1 MKKEY
6 ITPGIEVVKLQ
17 HTAHL
22 LEESTVKHLESKG
35 WDDDDTEDELN
46 LSEQGGSSSVWDR

>member
-35 WDDDDTEDELN
+35 WDDDTEDELN

>member
-6 ITPGIEVVKLQ
+6 ITPCIEVVKLQ

-35 WDDDDTEDELN
+35 WDDDTEDELN